1 MIDGVSRA
9 LELVL
14 EEISAVEAQL
24 NHEGMLAFQNSRHKD
39 AERLAKSGKQLQ
51 DFTKKL
57 SALKDEWSSG
67 IDTNTRKR
75 VKVDSN
81 HQLKSHP
88 KGPKTNLRITLANG
102 RVIQRPTAAAAMV
115 DAIEMLGVEQVIAL
129 GLRASDVPLIGS
141 KISEKKHCRKGQKKL
156 GQWLVCTHSH
166 SNTID
171 KKKLLEKIG
180 KKLGQEIQIE
190 VI

>member
-1 MIDGVSRA
+1 MTDGVNLA

-51 DFTKKL
+51 DFWKKL

-75 VKVDSN
+75 VKVDSK

-129 GLRASDVPLIGS
+129 GLRASDVPLIGT

-156 GQWLVCTHSH
+156 GKWLVCTHS
-166 SNTID
+166 NTIT
-171 KKKLLEKIG
+171 KKELLEKIG
-180 KKLGQEIQIE
+180 EKLGKEIQVEI
-190 VI
+190 I

>member
-1 MIDGVSRA
+1 MTDGVSLA

-24 NHEGMLAFQNSRHKD
+24 NLEGVLAFQKSRHKD

-51 DFTKKL
+51 DFSKKL
-57 SALKDEWSSG
+57 RALKDEWSSG
-67 IDTNTRKR
+67 IDIKTRER

-81 HQLKSHP
+81 HHQVKDHT
-88 KGPKTNLRITLANG
+88 KGSKTNLRITLANG

-129 GLRASDVPLIGS
+129 GLRASDVPLIGTKLS
-141 KISEKKHCRKGQKKL
+141 HKKHCRKGQKKL
-156 GQWLVCTHSH
+156 GKWLVCTHS
-166 SNTID
+166 NTVS

-180 KKLGQEIQIE
+180 DELGQKIQVEII
-190 VI
+190 